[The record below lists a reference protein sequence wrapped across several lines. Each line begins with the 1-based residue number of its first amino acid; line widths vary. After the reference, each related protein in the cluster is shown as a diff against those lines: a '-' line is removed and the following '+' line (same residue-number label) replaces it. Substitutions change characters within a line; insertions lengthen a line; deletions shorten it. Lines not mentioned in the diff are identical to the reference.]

1 MPQEKSAT
9 IAQRIANDDNY
20 ARTRENMA
28 EFGRSVKAGSL
39 LTDAFGEFTAEY
51 SDNKVG
57 NRLTTQ
63 FSKIINADVTNLRG
77 SRTIMDGDLQLLL
90 DFEFNSRSRM
100 SRVFKCNCTTTVDRA
115 AGTMGINVPQF
126 SPRRRVK
133 WSRGATHY
141 SLIAYAAEIDFVA
154 GTYVD
159 SMTVSPEMVL
169 RSASQDALIL
179 SCNIPVNSPHV
190 LVMAMGVRFYQYVNG
205 KLNDLFTVS
214 HNALSIILVDKP

>member
-9 IAQRIANDDNY
+9 IAQRIANDNNY

-63 FSKIINADVTNLRG
+63 FSKIINADATNPRG
-77 SRTIMDGDLQLLL
+77 SRTIIDGDLQLLKG
-90 DFEFNSRSRM
+90 FEFNDRSKVSRILK
-100 SRVFKCNCTTTVDRA
+100 FNPTTTVDRA
-115 AGTMGINVPQF
+115 AGTMSINVPQF
-126 SPRRRVK
+126 SPRRKIK
-133 WSRGATHY
+133 WSRGATHF
-141 SLIAYAAEIDFVA
+141 SLIAYAVEIDFVA
-154 GTYVD
+154 GSYVD
-159 SMTVSPEMVL
+159 SMTISPEMEL
-169 RSASQDALIL
+169 ESASQDALTL
-179 SCNIPVNSPHV
+179 SCNIPANSTGI
-190 LVMAMGVRFYQYVNG
+190 LIMALGARFFQYVNG
-205 KLNDLFTVS
+205 ELNDLFKLS